1 MVHPRDLE
9 AAITLL
15 ARYLEEA
22 HQTDLGAT
30 RIV

>member
-1 MVHPRDLE
+1 MVSATDVE

-22 HQTDLGAT
+22 SEADYAL
-30 RIV
+30 

>member
-1 MVHPRDLE
+1 VSAADVE

-22 HQTDLGAT
+22 SDADYAL
-30 RIV
+30 